1 MANSTAGSHKIQFYE
16 LPIDLCC
23 VISIKDRKIVDANA
37 AFEHILGWKR
47 EEVIGQS
54 IEGFVADEEGKKH
67 LEEAFER
74 LKKGVHSLNFE
85 TEFLAKN
92 KLTRSIDWKGYT
104 DSDNKNL
111 FFIGRD
117 ITPYLEMQKDLK
129 AKTHSD
135 HLTGTFDRQT
145 FLTILEK
152 ELGGAARYHY
162 PASVIFI
169 DIDHF
174 SEFNEKNGISKGDE
188 CLKIVATA
196 LKACLR
202 RKTDFLARFEK
213 DQFVV
218 LLSHNELEK
227 GVKAAEYIHLNLEK
241 LANASNSSNKKHHPI
256 TVSLGVAA
264 VPDNLEEA
272 ITPDT
277 LLNSAKHALKIS
289 KTSGGNQVNFSKD
302 NFKKAA

>member
-1 MANSTAGSHKIQFYE
+1 MATSAMGGHEALFYE

-23 VISIKDRKIVDANA
+23 VVNIEDRKVVHANA
-37 AFEHILGWKR
+37 AFEHILGWKK
-47 EEVIGQS
+47 EEVVGQLIS
-54 IEGFVADEEGKKH
+54 SFVSDEDSKKH
-67 LEEAFER
+67 LEEAFNR

-85 TEFLAKN
+85 TEFLTKN

-104 DSDNKNL
+104 DPENEQL

-129 AKTHSD
+129 AQTHSD

-145 FLTILEK
+145 FLTILDK
-152 ELGGAARYHY
+152 ELGGVLRYQY
-162 PASVIFI
+162 PASIIFI

-174 SEFNEKNGISKGDE
+174 RELNEQNGIAKGDE
-188 CLKIVATA
+188 CLKAVATA
-196 LKACLR
+196 LKTCLR

-213 DQFVV
+213 DQFVL

-227 GVKAAEYIHLNLEK
+227 GIKAAEYIHLNLEK
-241 LANASNSSNKKHHPI
+241 LANSDASKKTHRPI

-264 VPDNLEEA
+264 VPGDLKEA
-272 ITPDT
+272 VTPDQ
-277 LLNSAKHALKIS
+277 LLKAAKKALKIS
-289 KTSGGNQVNFSKD
+289 KTAGGNQVNFSED
-302 NFKKAA
+302 FIKKAA